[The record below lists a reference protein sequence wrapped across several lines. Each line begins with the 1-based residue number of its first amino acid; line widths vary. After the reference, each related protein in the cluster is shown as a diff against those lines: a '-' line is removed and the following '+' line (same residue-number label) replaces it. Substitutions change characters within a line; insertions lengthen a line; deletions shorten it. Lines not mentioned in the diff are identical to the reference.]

1 MIQPM
6 AAQLRSTGRK
16 SSNRRDGAFVDPTA
30 KLDGITVETISTAL
44 KAVAPPSRND
54 AEAPAQLPTN
64 PAMANEAA
72 PEIPTPAACH
82 ETARDCAV
90 PSSGSAIA
98 LRPGM

>member
-6 AAQLRSTGRK
+6 AARLRSTGRK
-16 SSNRRDGAFVDPTA
+16 SSNRRERAVVVAAGGPEGMTVAAIRTA
-30 KLDGITVETISTAL
+30 PN
-44 KAVAPPSRND
+44 AVAPPRRND
-54 AEAPAQLPTN
+54 AEAPAQLPTK
-64 PAMANEAA
+64 PAIANDAV

-82 ETARDCAV
+82 ETTRDCAV